1 MLDEIIDYVKFLQ
14 LQVKVKIASYHSTSS
29 VPFCV
34 FCILERLSLVFNYDM
49 VCQLKCS
56 NKVCWSVGI

>member
-1 MLDEIIDYVKFLQ
+1 
-14 LQVKVKIASYHSTSS
+14 
-29 VPFCV
+29 
-34 FCILERLSLVFNYDM
+34 LSLVFNYDM